1 MRRYDIIGISGPQ
14 CSGKDFAAEY
24 IAQEYGYSQV
34 STGDLLRAR
43 AKELGLD
50 MSRRSLQ
57 ALGCKLRKENDGQ
70 DPLLNEAL
78 SSLSSDTVFTGI
90 RTIDAVY
97 SIINAPGRI
106 LYVDAPLE
114 VRYER
119 SVSRAR
125 TDHVSMDDFIIND
138 QIEKYG
144 AGDTDISLLAIRS
157 IANKI
162 IYNRSSE
169 EVYKRLLKDFIE
181 N

>member
-24 IAQEYGYSQV
+24 IAQEYGYSQI
-34 STGDLLRAR
+34 STGELLRAR
-43 AKELGLD
+43 AKDLGLD
-50 MSRRSLQ
+50 TSRRSLQ
-57 ALGCKLRKENDGQ
+57 ILGCKLREENEGR

-90 RTIDAVY
+90 RTVGAAY

-125 TDHVSMDDFIIND
+125 TDHVPIDDFIVND

-162 IYNRSSE
+162 IYNRSSKE
-169 EVYKRLLKDFIE
+169 AYKRLLKDFIE

>member
-1 MRRYDIIGISGPQ
+1 M
-14 CSGKDFAAEY
+14 
-24 IAQEYGYSQV
+24 
-34 STGDLLRAR
+34 
-43 AKELGLD
+43 
-50 MSRRSLQ
+50 
-57 ALGCKLRKENDGQ
+57 
-70 DPLLNEAL
+70 
-78 SSLSSDTVFTGI
+78 SSDTVFTAI
-90 RTIDAVY
+90 RTIDAAY

-125 TDHVSMDDFIIND
+125 TDHVSMDDFIVND

-144 AGDTDISLLAIRS
+144 AEDTDISLLAIRS
-157 IANKI
+157 IANKV

-169 EVYKRLLKDFIE
+169 EVYKRLLKGFIE